1 MRGTSVRNLHGL
13 PLLALGVLLCAP
25 VAHAD
30 EPGRQAPQTSPQRDQ
45 QTAPGKPAK
54 KRSAGVGMD
63 QLTVTARRRP
73 EYLQETPVSITAF
86 TELDLEQGG
95 FTRIDDIGRFTPNVS
110 FSQNGGTQ
118 ENGRAIIRGIGTSD
132 PQETRDPG
140 VGVYIDDVY
149 IARSQG
155 MLLPVLDIERIEVLR
170 GPQGT
175 LYGRNTIGGAV
186 KVVTR
191 APSEELEGF
200 LQLRA
205 GNFNLLETKG
215 ILNIPLRS
223 EVAAMRVGFTSTTR
237 EGYTDNQL
245 TGEETDNRRLLAGRW
260 ELRVN
265 PSPDIEARFNF
276 EQTRAHNK
284 GRGGECRYR
293 ADAFAARP
301 TGPLIPLE
309 NAIFN
314 FQTNCNATRSD
325 GDEFEYMSV
334 TEADSDSDTMGLNT
348 TLEWETEAFNAKSIS
363 AWRRIETQNFLDFT
377 FAATNIGQSKA
388 ETDQQDQISQEFNIT
403 GNPFGDAFT
412 WTGGLY
418 WFYEKLKPG
427 RDMTDVAF
435 NLCQAFNVALACNQ
449 SFTQNLGIRTDA
461 FAVYT
466 QGTFE
471 ATERLS
477 FTAGI
482 RRSVERKEFSQ
493 FTFNYMDNARTVN
506 PASVLDIQ
514 QSNRFDAWTPLFTT
528 SFQATPDVMIFG
540 TYSRGFKSGGFNG
553 RPRADVAP
561 TLQPFDQEKLDNFEL
576 GFKSALLD
584 NRLFANVT
592 LYRSEFNDIQQTV
605 LSSDP
610 NTGGL
615 AASVQNAAEAII
627 QGVEFEM
634 RANFVQNLDLKL
646 GIGIARAQFTE
657 LDEDQPVINPITNMP
672 VDNSSLRLNNTPA
685 ANGSVTATYLIP
697 LGFGDLSTRASWY
710 HRGRVT
716 YGPTSRTL
724 DESKVGV
731 LSSRIT
737 LALADGKTEFSL
749 WGDNLLDR
757 RYLNDGL
764 NFEDGFAASLGYY
777 AAPRMFGVEVRRR
790 F

>member
-1 MRGTSVRNLHGL
+1 MRGMGVRRVHGA
-13 PLLALGVLLCAP
+13 LLVALGVMLCTP

-30 EPGRQAPQTSPQRDQ
+30 EPAPR
-45 QTAPGKPAK
+45 TAPKAK
-54 KRSAGVGMD
+54 ASKRSRSAGVGMD

-73 EYLQETPVSITAF
+73 EYIQETPVSITAF
-86 TELDLEQGG
+86 SELDLEQGG

-200 LQLRA
+200 LQVRG
-205 GNFNLLETKG
+205 GNFNLFETKG
-215 ILNIPLRS
+215 IINIPIAS
-223 EVAAMRVGFTSTTR
+223 EIAAMRAAFTSVTR
-237 EGYTDNQL
+237 DGYTDNQF
-245 TGEETDNRRLLAGRW
+245 TGKKNDDRHLLAGRL
-260 ELRVN
+260 EFRFN
-265 PSPDIEARFNF
+265 PTPDIEARLHA
-276 EQTRAHNK
+276 EQTRAHNR
-284 GRGGECRYR
+284 GRGGECRFR
-293 ADAFAARP
+293 ADAVAA
-301 TGPLIPLE
+301 TGQLITFE
-309 NAIFN
+309 NALFN
-314 FQTNCNATRSD
+314 FQNNCNNTRAD
-325 GDEFEYMSV
+325 GDEYEYMSPV
-334 TEADSDSDTMGLNT
+334 RPDSDAETLGLNT

-363 AWRRIETQNFLDFT
+363 AWRRIETENTLDFT
-377 FAATNIGQSKA
+377 FAATNIGVSNA
-388 ETDQQDQISQEFNIT
+388 ETDEQDQVSQEFNIT
-403 GNPFGDAFT
+403 GNPFGDSIT

-435 NLCQAFNVALACNQ
+435 NLCQAVNIALTCNP

-461 FAVYT
+461 FAAYT
-466 QGTFE
+466 QATFE
-471 ATERLS
+471 VTEQLN

-482 RRSVERKEFSQ
+482 RRSVERKEFTQ
-493 FTFNYMDNARTVN
+493 FTFNYLDNMRTQN
-506 PASVLDIQ
+506 PAGTLDIQ
-514 QSNRFDAWTPLFTT
+514 RSNRFDAWTPLFTA
-528 SFQATPDVMIFG
+528 SFDATPDVMFFA

-553 RPRADVAP
+553 RPAANVAA
-561 TLQPFDQEKLDNFEL
+561 TLEPFEQEKLDNFEL
-576 GFKSALLD
+576 GLKSALLD
-584 NRLFANVT
+584 NRLFTNVT
-592 LYRSEFNDIQQTV
+592 FYRSKFQDIQQTV

-627 QGVEFEM
+627 QGMELEVGAQFIK
-634 RANFVQNLDLKL
+634 NLDVKL
-646 GIGIARAQFTE
+646 GVGIARAQFTE
-657 LDEDQPVINPITNMP
+657 LDEDSPVINPITGMP

-685 ANGSVTATYLIP
+685 ANGHLTATYLIP
-697 LGFGDLSTRASWY
+697 LGFADLSTRASWY

-716 YGPTSRTL
+716 YGPISRTL

-749 WGDNLLDR
+749 WGENLLDR

-764 NFEDGFAASLGYY
+764 NFEDGFSASLGYY
-777 AAPRMFGVEVRRR
+777 AAPRMYGIEVRRK